1 MPISEGSFYVHG
13 NLGRDWE
20 RKEITSKG
28 RPTVIYSNSVAY
40 QEQKDGPTT
49 WVNLTVWPDRDGGE
63 LLGQTIAQ
71 TTSKGTRVLTRGP
84 IRFDSYVNKDGEQKG
99 SWSQNV
105 YGIGAEIRAP
115 QTMSGA
121 EFANLRPSAQIVQ
134 NAYEQSQMPK
144 SHEPF

>member
-1 MPISEGSFYVHG
+1 MTISEGSFYVHG

-71 TTSKGTRVLTRGP
+71 TTSKGSRVITRGP
-84 IRFDSYVNKDGEQKG
+84 IKFDSYVNKDGEQKG
-99 SWSQNV
+99 SWAQN
-105 YGIGAEIRAP
+105 
-115 QTMSGA
+115 
-121 EFANLRPSAQIVQ
+121 
-134 NAYEQSQMPK
+134 
-144 SHEPF
+144 

>member
-71 TTSKGTRVLTRGP
+71 TTSKGSRVITRGP
-84 IRFDSYVNKDGEQKG
+84 IKFDSYVNKNGEQKG
-99 SWSQNV
+99 SWAQNV
-105 YGIGAEIRAP
+105 WGIGAEIRTP
-115 QTMSGA
+115 QTMSA
-121 EFANLRPSAQIVQ
+121 APVSDAPPAV
-134 NAYEQSQMPK
+134 PV

>member
-13 NLGRDWE
+13 NLGRNWE

-71 TTSKGTRVLTRGP
+71 TTSKGSRVITRGP
-84 IRFDSYVNKDGEQKG
+84 IKFDSYVNKNGEQKG
-99 SWSQNV
+99 SWAQNV
-105 YGIGAEIRAP
+105 WGIGAEIRTP
-115 QTMSGA
+115 QTMSA
-121 EFANLRPSAQIVQ
+121 APVSDAPPAV
-134 NAYEQSQMPK
+134 PV

>member
-1 MPISEGSFYVHG
+1 MTISEGSFYVHG

-71 TTSKGTRVLTRGP
+71 TTSKGSRVITRGP
-84 IRFDSYVNKDGEQKG
+84 IKFDSYVNKDGEQKG
-99 SWSQNV
+99 SWAQNV
-105 YGIGAEIRAP
+105 WGIGAEIRTP
-115 QTMSGA
+115 QTMSAAQVANEFPGA
-121 EFANLRPSAQIVQ
+121 TVSNKPPAVPV
-134 NAYEQSQMPK
+134 

>member
-63 LLGQTIAQ
+63 LLGQTIAE
-71 TTSKGTRVLTRGP
+71 TTRKGSRVITRGP
-84 IRFDSYVNKDGEQKG
+84 IKFDSYVSKTGEQKG
-99 SWSQNV
+99 SWAQNV
-105 YGIGAEIRAP
+105 WGIGAEIRTP
-115 QTMSGA
+115 QTMSA
-121 EFANLRPSAQIVQ
+121 APVN
-134 NAYEQSQMPK
+134 NAPPAVPV

>member
-13 NLGRDWE
+13 NLGREWE

-71 TTSKGTRVLTRGP
+71 TTGKGTRVLTRGP
-84 IRFDSYVNKDGEQKG
+84 IRYDSYVNKDGEQKG
-99 SWSQNV
+99 SWAQNV
-105 YGIGAEIRAP
+105 YGIGAEIRTP
-115 QTMSGA
+115 QTMSAAQVADQFPGA
-121 EFANLRPSAQIVQ
+121 TVTSAPSV
-134 NAYEQSQMPK
+134 PK